1 MKWEQAIWLQIQKYQ
16 SEEIQSTDIA
26 AIQYES

>member
-1 MKWEQAIWLQIQKYQ
+1 MKQEQSIWPQNQKYQ
-16 SEEIQSTDIA
+16 SEEIQPTDTA